1 MPFVPRQR
9 IFLRAGAD
17 DPPSIS
23 AKRRLSL
30 AGQWR
35 RSLATINPRV
45 GGFERRGV
53 DEALDPRSSLTHD
66 LDPRVARLVPCAPQ
80 YTLQGL
86 DRTQRDRRLFLG
98 HRQRPDPIDDD
109 AGGWRRKHGTK
120 IVAGLHFVSEDL
132 PDPNSCHG
140 QLPRPTPG
148 LRGTRNRCS
157 SESPPPGGVYPPD
170 ISFLISQSSSFQG
183 CSTPI
188 APSGRAAA
196 AIPFSPAGEA

>member
-1 MPFVPRQR
+1 M
-9 IFLRAGAD
+9 RAGAD

-23 AKRRLSL
+23 AKRRLPL
-30 AGQWR
+30 TGQWR
-35 RSLATINPRV
+35 RALATIDPRV
-45 GGFERRGV
+45 GGFKRRGV
-53 DEALDPRSSLTHD
+53 DEALGSWPALPHN

-86 DRTQRDRRLFLG
+86 DRTQRDRCLFLG
-98 HRQRPDPIDDD
+98 HRQRPDPMDND
-109 AGGWRRKHGTK
+109 AGCWRRKHGTE
-120 IVAGLHFVSEDL
+120 IVSGIHFVSEDL
-132 PDPNSCHG
+132 PDPNSRHG

-148 LRGTRNRCS
+148 LRGTRNRCT

-188 APSGRAAA
+188 APSVRAAA